1 MIGLKEIIGYHGGPS
16 MVPKFFLRIKALT
29 LASGILFL
37 LITVAHAWAGL
48 EDQHDVNAI
57 VKALKSPISSEAI
70 AGAQQTDDMLM
81 RGGDIQGT
89 KVYLVTDDRLKRVN
103 GLVRKLLTAMK
114 EDDHDWVVRVL
125 DSDPPTVNA
134 FVTGG
139 KYIYVFTGLLNQ
151 VASDDELAFV
161 LSHEIGHSYL
171 KQNLRRQDD
180 ITTTLANLADLVAA
194 VAAKNSQ
201 NDVKAVSEGVRA
213 GYSRFDEEEADAIA
227 VAIASRAG
235 YDPLRGVDFFSRSA
249 REENQAAAQTK
260 QAFDQARQNI
270 EALTN
275 ECNGRVQAIN
285 RVRASGRDV
294 TSQYLYETQTICNQ
308 AQAGADSYNLAAA
321 NENQTA
327 NQQAVAA
334 IYSSHPNHQN
344 RIAAV
349 AVLTDYVAG
358 RRPLESLKQYEQSYR
373 VMAALKQTNSAILS
387 RIESVEA
394 VPKSPAVKA
403 GPQTLAG
410 KTMTDRL
417 KQLKQAYDDGLLT
430 EDEYKKKR
438 GQIVDNY

>member
-1 MIGLKEIIGYHGGPS
+1 
-16 MVPKFFLRIKALT
+16 MVPKFSLRIRALT

-57 VKALKSPISSEAI
+57 VKALKSPIPSEAI
-70 AGAQQTDDMLM
+70 ATAQQADDMLM
-81 RGGDIQGT
+81 RGGDVQGT

-139 KYIYVFTGLLNQ
+139 KYIYVYTGLLNQ
-151 VASDDELAFV
+151 TTSDDELAFV

-180 ITTTLANLADLVAA
+180 ITTTMANLADLVAA
-194 VAAKNSQ
+194 VAAKNSRS
-201 NDVKAVSEGVRA
+201 DVNAATEGVRA

-249 REENQAAAQTK
+249 RDENKSAQKTK
-260 QAFDQARQNI
+260 EAFDQARQ
-270 EALTN
+270 EVQGFTN
-275 ECNGRVQAIN
+275 ECNGRTQAIN
-285 RVRASGRDV
+285 KVRASGRDV
-294 TSQYLYETQTICNQ
+294 TRQYLYETQTICSR
-308 AQAGADSYNLAAA
+308 AQAGAASFNSAAA
-321 NENQTA
+321 GENQKA

-358 RRPLESLKQYEQSYR
+358 RRSLESLKQYEQSYR

-394 VPKSPAVKA
+394 VPKSLAVTT
-403 GPQTLAG
+403 GQQTPAG

-438 GQIVDNY
+438 TQILENS

>member
-1 MIGLKEIIGYHGGPS
+1 MS
-16 MVPKFFLRIKALT
+16 PKLSLRISALA
-29 LASGILFL
+29 LVSGVIFL
-37 LITVAHAWAGL
+37 LIAVAQAWAGL

-57 VKALKSPISSEAI
+57 IKALKAPIPSEAI
-70 AGAQQTDDMLM
+70 AAAQQADDMIM
-81 RGGDIQGT
+81 RGGDVQGT
-89 KVYLVTDDRLKRVN
+89 KIYLVTDDRLKRVN
-103 GLVRKLLTAMK
+103 SLVRKLLAAMK

-139 KYIYVFTGLLNQ
+139 KYIYVYTGLLNQ
-151 VASDDELAFV
+151 ATSDDELAFI

-180 ITTTLANLADLVAA
+180 ITTTMANLADLVAA

-201 NDVKAVSEGVRA
+201 GDINAATKGVRA
-213 GYSRFDEEEADAIA
+213 GYGRFDEEEADAIA
-227 VAIASRAG
+227 VAIVSRAG

-249 REENQAAAQTK
+249 REENQGVAQTK
-260 QAFDQARQNI
+260 QAFDQARQ
-270 EALTN
+270 EVQGLTN
-275 ECNGRVQAIN
+275 ECNGRTQAIN
-285 RVRASGRDV
+285 KVRASGRDV
-294 TSQYLYETQTICNQ
+294 TRQYLYETQTICSR
-308 AQAGADSYNLAAA
+308 AQARAASFNSAAA
-321 NENQTA
+321 GENQKA

-358 RRPLESLKQYEQSYR
+358 RRSLESLKQYEQSYR

-387 RIESVEA
+387 RIESVEV
-394 VPKSPAVKA
+394 VPKSPAVTT
-403 GPQTLAG
+403 GQPTPAG

-417 KQLKQAYDDGLLT
+417 KQLNQAYDDGLLT
-430 EDEYKKKR
+430 KDEYKKKR
-438 GQIVDNY
+438 SQILENS